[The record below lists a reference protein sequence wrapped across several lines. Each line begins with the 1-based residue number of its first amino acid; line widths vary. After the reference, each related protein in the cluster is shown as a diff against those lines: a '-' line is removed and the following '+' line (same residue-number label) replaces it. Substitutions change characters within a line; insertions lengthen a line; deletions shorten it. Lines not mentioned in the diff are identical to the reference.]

1 MHFKI
6 PALYRRHTV
15 KKMHPIKKK
24 TSLPYSN
31 KKTLAV
37 YLILRLLVIA
47 VMVRAAFRQDHES
60 VFVCVLTLF
69 LFTLPSIIQ
78 KKLQVEFPSTLEII
92 ILLFIFAAEILG
104 EISSFYTLVPI
115 WDTMLHVTNGF
126 LCAAVGF
133 TLVDMLNRSE
143 RFSIKLSPAFL
154 AVVAFCFSMTVGVL
168 WEFYEYAADIVIGVD
183 MQKDSIVHSINSV
196 ALDPNGLNRNVRING
211 IVGVTVHLADGTQ
224 KRLPINGYLDV
235 GRSDTMEDLFVN
247 FIGALV
253 FSVIGY
259 FYVKNKGRGG
269 FASRFIPR
277 VLGMRNQQRENGT
290 KDVTKE

>member
-1 MHFKI
+1 MNKQKR
-6 PALYRRHTV
+6 PAKKHTPLYT
-15 KKMHPIKKK
+15 
-24 TSLPYSN
+24 N

-47 VMVRAAFRQDHES
+47 VMVRAACRQDHES
-60 VFVCVLTLF
+60 VFLCVLTLF
-69 LFTLPSIIQ
+69 LFMLPSIIQ
-78 KKLQVEFPSTLEII
+78 EKLQIKFPSTLEII

-104 EISSFYTLVPI
+104 EISSFYTRIPI

-143 RFSIKLSPAFL
+143 RFSIELSPAFL

-168 WEFYEYAADIVIGVD
+168 WEFYEYAADVLVGVD

-196 ALDPNGLNRNVRING
+196 ALDPNGLNRNVRISD

-224 KRLPINGYLDV
+224 QRLPIDGYLDI
-235 GRSDTMEDLFVN
+235 GRSDTMKDLFVN

-253 FSVIGY
+253 FSIIGY
-259 FYVKNKGRGG
+259 FYVKNQGRGS

>member
-1 MHFKI
+1 M
-6 PALYRRHTV
+6 

-253 FSVIGY
+253 FSIIGY

>member
-1 MHFKI
+1 M
-6 PALYRRHTV
+6 

-104 EISSFYTLVPI
+104 EISSFYTRIPI

-253 FSVIGY
+253 FSIIGY
-259 FYVKNKGRGG
+259 FYVKNKGRGS

>member
-1 MHFKI
+1 M
-6 PALYRRHTV
+6 
-15 KKMHPIKKK
+15 KKPHPIKKK
-24 TSLPYSN
+24 ASLPYTN

-104 EISSFYTLVPI
+104 EISSFYTRIPI

-253 FSVIGY
+253 FSIIGY
-259 FYVKNKGRGG
+259 FYVKNKGRGS

>member
-1 MHFKI
+1 M
-6 PALYRRHTV
+6 